1 MTDSGASDQNGLGL
15 VTVLRD
21 EPETSEGMEP
31 IPYDVHIAN
40 LMQKMAD
47 MQSEIDRLR
56 NLTNLSITL
65 NTPLPEHGT
74 NTATPPLFPHVDS
87 PTPQYFPPN
96 PSLHK
101 TNPTASKQSTNPQQ
115 PNFPQNNSQQA
126 NPLPFTTPY
135 ASQTSLTQTPVI
147 QTNPLTQTTPLT

>member
-1 MTDSGASDQNGLGL
+1 MTDSGASDQNSLGL

-31 IPYDVHIAN
+31 IPYDEHIAN
-40 LMQKMAD
+40 LIQKMAN

-74 NTATPPLFPHVDS
+74 NTATPSLFPHVDS

-96 PSLHK
+96 HSLHK
-101 TNPTASKQSTNPQQ
+101 TNPTASKQSTNP
-115 PNFPQNNSQQA
+115 
-126 NPLPFTTPY
+126 
-135 ASQTSLTQTPVI
+135 
-147 QTNPLTQTTPLT
+147 